1 MSSCLSNVGEESAKH
16 VCHADTLE
24 RVAVHAS
31 APCIDFNDAAGV
43 DLLGKRC
50 GGRVDETNTK
60 LHQTIR
66 LFDHFSYPGRRHRPS
81 VDTDIRGIRFVDS
94 ALCSPHHGNWAFKLC
109 CKLSDRLI
117 LAKAG
122 YICIHQD
129 CDCSRSGDSHG
140 RGSRE
145 ILEHLRIAL
154 ICNRDWRCRGH
165 DSDVR
170 EVGWKLQIHWLFLQN
185 ASTNTTI
192 NVRNCC
198 LGCDAGLRRRE
209 LAGADHH
216 VIEVSVASRMM
227 HEAVSFYI
235 GQP

>member
-1 MSSCLSNVGEESAKH
+1 MSGCLANVGEESAKR
-16 VCHADTLE
+16 VCHADTVE

-31 APCIDFNDAAGV
+31 APRIDFNDAAGV

-50 GGRVDETNTK
+50 GGRVGETNTK

-66 LFDHFSYPGRRHRPS
+66 LFDHFSYPGRRHRPG

-94 ALCSPHHGNWAFKLC
+94 TLCGPHHGNWAFKLC
-109 CKLSDRLI
+109 GKLRDRLS

-129 CDCSRSGDSHG
+129 CDCARSADSLG
-140 RGSRE
+140 RGGSE
-145 ILEHLRIAL
+145 ILEHLGIAL
-154 ICNRDWRCRGH
+154 IGNRDWRCRGH

-170 EVGWKLQIHWLFLQN
+170 KVGRKLQIHRLLPQN

-198 LGCDAGLRRRE
+198 LGCDADLPLRKLTYE
-209 LAGADHH
+209 FHH
-216 VIEVSVASRMM
+216 VNAFSVASTM
-227 HEAVSFYI
+227 YT
-235 GQP
+235 